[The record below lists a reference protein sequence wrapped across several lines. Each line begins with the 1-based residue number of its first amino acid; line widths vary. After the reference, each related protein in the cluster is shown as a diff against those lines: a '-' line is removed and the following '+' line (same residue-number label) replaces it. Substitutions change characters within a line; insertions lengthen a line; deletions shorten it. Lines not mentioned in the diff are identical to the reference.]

1 MTFHLSEAWA
11 KQEQKTA
18 SPRMDFY
25 AGAAYVA
32 GVVARILNSRVPAS
46 SPAGAV
52 ILDEFIRDVL
62 AEAGE
67 AKP

>member
-1 MTFHLSEAWA
+1 MTFYLAEAWA
-11 KQEQKTA
+11 KQEQKSA
-18 SPRMDFY
+18 SRVADFY

-32 GVVARILNSRVPAS
+32 TVVSNILDSRVPAS

>member
-1 MTFHLSEAWA
+1 MTFYLAEAWA
-11 KQEQKTA
+11 KQEQKSA
-18 SPRMDFY
+18 SRVADFY
-25 AGAAYVA
+25 AAT
-32 GVVARILNSRVPAS
+32 VVSNILDSRVPAS